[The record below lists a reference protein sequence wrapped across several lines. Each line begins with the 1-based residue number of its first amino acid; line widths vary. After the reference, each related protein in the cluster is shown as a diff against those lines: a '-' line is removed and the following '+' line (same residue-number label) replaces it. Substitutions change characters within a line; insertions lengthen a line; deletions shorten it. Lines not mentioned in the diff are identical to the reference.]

1 MGRERQG
8 EVSVAVGVM
17 ATPAPK
23 SMQHDN
29 ATLAMIAAGSQG
41 NYSEIAT
48 PTAYP
53 LPLPSANKPNAF
65 VV

>member
-1 MGRERQG
+1 
-8 EVSVAVGVM
+8 M

-29 ATLAMIAAGSQG
+29 ATLAMIAADSQG

-53 LPLPSANKPNAF
+53 SPHPFATKPNAF